1 MAEPDAEGGQ
11 LMNKSMLP
19 CDAGIKKRRAVEGQ
33 AFFGNNNYINKF
45 TLSNVKNNQIPVKTV
60 LFTIAEIIFFSAIVV
75 FDVVALLGDKQ

>member
-1 MAEPDAEGGQ
+1 
-11 LMNKSMLP
+11 MNKSMLP